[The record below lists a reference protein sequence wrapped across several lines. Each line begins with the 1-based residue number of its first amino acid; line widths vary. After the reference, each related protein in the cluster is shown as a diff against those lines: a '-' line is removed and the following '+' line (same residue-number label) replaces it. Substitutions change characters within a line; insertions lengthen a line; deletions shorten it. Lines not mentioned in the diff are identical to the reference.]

1 MSLAELRDHLLRLEE
16 TIIFA
21 LIERAHF
28 AHNLSIY
35 QRDTQS
41 VWTTSSTHAGMVDK
55 HSFLEYFLKETE
67 RVQALLG
74 RFNAE
79 DENPFFSALTP
90 ASLLPP
96 RGSKAFLKPNS
107 INMNDKVRPGS
118 SGGQPNATQLPL
130 SLVQFP

>member
-1 MSLAELRDHLLRLEE
+1 
-16 TIIFA
+16 
-21 LIERAHF
+21 
-28 AHNLSIY
+28 
-35 QRDTQS
+35 
-41 VWTTSSTHAGMVDK
+41 
-55 HSFLEYFLKETE
+55 LKETE